1 MLCACAAVQVS
12 CYGCSAV
19 TAGYTM
25 ISHSMSA
32 IAAEEYLLRPILVH
46 WYSQRPRR
54 KTRAFTSALHIM
66 PWELH
71 CRRKSTYGKQVRHS
85 LLDSIS
91 RICLCILAIFAH
103 AQRGLRTTPQP
114 RVHPTDP
121 TRYSRVGSGR
131 YILPRVGSVHIVT
144 GRNP

>member
-1 MLCACAAVQVS
+1 MLCDCAAVQVR

-25 ISHSMSA
+25 IPHSMSA
-32 IAAEEYLLRPILVH
+32 IPAEEYLLRPILVH

-71 CRRKSTYGKQVRHS
+71 SRRKSTYGKQVRHS
-85 LLDSIS
+85 LLGSIS
-91 RICLCILAIFAH
+91 IICLCILAIFAH
-103 AQRGLRTTPQP
+103 AQRGMRTTPQP
-114 RVHPTDP
+114 RVHSTDP
-121 TRYSRVGSGR
+121 TRY
-131 YILPRVGSVHIVT
+131 PRVGSVHIVT